1 MCQALKFVSFCLK
14 NNDIP
19 FYVKKKVFNAAV
31 MSSILYGCESWLDGN
46 IKPMENIYHM
56 CIKHLL
62 GVRKNTTN
70 SLCLVELGLPTLK
83 ALVIHRQRK
92 YFKIMWDERRNM
104 IDDPFSHALNLVK
117 NSNTATA
124 RYVNDLI
131 TKDVDDIGQSLRRI
145 QEEVN
150 TNRSQSS
157 KNTYYK

>member
-1 MCQALKFVSFCLK
+1 
-14 NNDIP
+14 
-19 FYVKKKVFNAAV
+19 
-31 MSSILYGCESWLDGN
+31 
-46 IKPMENIYHM
+46 M

-104 IDDPFSHALNLVK
+104 IDGPFSHALNLVK

-131 TKDVDDIGQSLRRI
+131 TKDVDDIVQSLRRI

-150 TNRSQSS
+150 TNRNQSS
-157 KNTYYK
+157 KNTYYKKNKS